1 METTTT
7 PFSLVYGLVLLLW
20 NTVAPAQ
27 DFRAVPPAEQPNAA
41 EAAYFGGKNPNLS
54 VGTISDT
61 AAIQLVTAFLNDLTN
76 GQFEAAHRRLAGGFV
91 AYGPGYNDKLG
102 TDNLLDQWAHDGQ
115 LFADQ
120 RLTIDAG
127 SVTTVTNGDNRGRW
141 VYLNVVWT
149 AIERSGA
156 GKPVRIPFHQ
166 LARVN
171 NGLIERTY
179 TSYGND
185 QIFYALGFPIY
196 ANGPTH
202 WSPVA
207 NKKR

>member
-1 METTTT
+1 M
-7 PFSLVYGLVLLLW
+7 
-20 NTVAPAQ
+20 APAQ

-41 EAAYFGGKNPNLS
+41 EVAYFSGKNPNMP
-54 VGTISDT
+54 VDTISDA
-61 AAIQLVTAFLNDLTN
+61 AAIQLVTGFLNDLTS

-91 AYGPGYNDKLG
+91 AYGPGYNDKLE
-102 TDNLLDQWAHDGQ
+102 TDNLLDQWDHDGQ
-115 LFADQ
+115 LFANQ
-120 RLTIDAG
+120 RLTVEST
-127 SVTTVTNGDNRGRW
+127 SVTTVTTGDNRGRW

-149 AIERSGA
+149 ATERSGA

-171 NGLIERTY
+171 NSLIERTY

-185 QIFYALGFPIY
+185 QIFYDLGFPIY